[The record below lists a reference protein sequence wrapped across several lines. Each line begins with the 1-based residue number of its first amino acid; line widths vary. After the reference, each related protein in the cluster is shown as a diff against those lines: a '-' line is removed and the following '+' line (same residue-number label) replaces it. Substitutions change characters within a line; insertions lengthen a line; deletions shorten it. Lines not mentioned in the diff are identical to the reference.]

1 MRYAISNWIY
11 GDEPL
16 RDQFNRLA
24 RFGYEGIELVGEP
37 RRYSVSEVIKL
48 SGEFGVKVSSMLGW
62 SIWGIPGRDGASPDE
77 EERSAALKY
86 CQECVNLASALE
98 AAILV
103 VLPAPA
109 GRTAPTGAPQSE
121 EQWMAGYQQ
130 EWDLAIDSLG
140 KLCAYAGERGVM
152 LALEPINRYETF
164 LITNVDQAL
173 RFINEVGADNL
184 KLHLDTFHMNI
195 DEASL
200 AGAVQ
205 RAGDLLVNMH
215 VSDSNREAPGRGHID
230 FSDLAKALKEINY
243 NGYLTLEPVPPG
255 SDPLLT
261 TRMSNNYH
269 LRDVYAEESIG
280 YLKRIAKSI

>member
-1 MRYAISNWIY
+1 
-11 GDEPL
+11 
-16 RDQFNRLA
+16 
-24 RFGYEGIELVGEP
+24 
-37 RRYSVSEVIKL
+37 
-48 SGEFGVKVSSMLGW
+48 
-62 SIWGIPGRDGASPDE
+62 
-77 EERSAALKY
+77 
-86 CQECVNLASALE
+86 
-98 AAILV
+98 
-103 VLPAPA
+103 
-109 GRTAPTGAPQSE
+109 
-121 EQWMAGYQQ
+121 
-130 EWDLAIDSLG
+130 
-140 KLCAYAGERGVM
+140 
-152 LALEPINRYETF
+152 
-164 LITNVDQAL
+164 
-173 RFINEVGADNL
+173 
-184 KLHLDTFHMNI
+184 MNI